1 MSRNGIWK
9 VLPALLLAA
18 ACSSVE
24 RAEREAER
32 TSVSIARWLPEN
44 PVHRETEVFQ
54 VLKEESRPHLGLAPV
69 PEPKSALPD
78 ELDEVFG
85 LPRGRYTHEDIA
97 RNFEENTGIP
107 VVLGEAYVP
116 GAAASAAA
124 VEEGQVSAPSAADAG
139 PADGTGGEIV
149 KFLAAPVEDT
159 GQELLNWS
167 GTVSRF
173 LNEWTEEAGFDW
185 EWDAAGNRVVVER
198 SVSRSWIVN
207 ALAGQQEWGISVSSA
222 ATASAEGVTGGNNQS
237 IQSTFEDD
245 PWREVRAQ
253 LRFAARGECDLD
265 MSESTGRVSVTGL
278 PNAVRRVE
286 RQLQELNRTTLL
298 PVEVSFSMFRV
309 EHRKQQSFDLG
320 VAAVLRH
327 IFGSPLAVG
336 IGGTNGIV
344 IRRPSN
350 LRGPNTYSATVQALR
365 DIGTVTRL
373 LAVDIP
379 SLNGRPAQF
388 YDLFDRV
395 YLSEYK
401 VTTTEHGVSTELTPG
416 TVSEGIMISYR
427 SQIVAHDELL
437 VRIAINILDKA
448 QIETFSPDA
457 VQATTLQ
464 QPNQGRRAIK
474 SSQSIRT
481 GETLVLTGFADRFVQ
496 GANKIGV
503 GAEGISGLQ
512 DGGERQRVEQV
523 MLVTASIGRPLGIVE
538 ESAGIRPVA
547 ELRSGA
553 GDRKSAPLHGRQGRP
568 GRELS
573 AVDRSPR
580 RPAARRR
587 PWTRPRLRRR
597 LCGDARCERRLPQ
610 VAGRRSAAG

>member
-1 MSRNGIWK
+1 MRRNGIWK
-9 VLPALLLAA
+9 VLPVLLVAA
-18 ACSSVE
+18 ACSAVE
-24 RAEREAER
+24 RAEEEAER
-32 TSVSIARWLPEN
+32 TSVGIARWLPEN
-44 PVHRETEVFQ
+44 PVGRDTKVFQ
-54 VLKEESRPHLGLAPV
+54 VLQEESRPHLGLALV
-69 PEPKSALPD
+69 PEQRSGLPE
-78 ELDEVFG
+78 ELDEAFG
-85 LPRGRYTHEDIA
+85 LPRGRYTHEGVA
-97 RNFEENTGIP
+97 RDFEGATGIP

-124 VEEGQVSAPSAADAG
+124 VEEGQVTAPSVESAG
-139 PADGTGGEIV
+139 LGGEVV
-149 KFLAAPVEDT
+149 KFLAAPEEDT
-159 GQELLNWS
+159 GQEPLNWS
-167 GTVSRF
+167 GTISRF
-173 LNEWTEEAGFDW
+173 LDEWTEEAGFDW
-185 EWDAAGNRVVVER
+185 EWDAARSRVVVKR

-207 ALAGQQEWGISVSSA
+207 ALAGKQEWGISVSSA

-237 IQSTFEDD
+237 IQSTFDDD
-245 PWREVRAQ
+245 PWQEVRAQ

-278 PNAVRRVE
+278 PDAVRRVE

-327 IFGSPLAVG
+327 IFGTPLAVG

-496 GANKIGV
+496 GSNKIGV
-503 GAEGISGLQ
+503 GGEGISGVQ
-512 DGGERQRVEQV
+512 DDGDRQRVEQV

-538 ESAGIRPVA
+538 ESAGIRPVV
-547 ELRSGA
+547 EHRFGFGA
-553 GDRKSAPLHGRQGRP
+553 RKSVPPRGRQDGL
-568 GRELS
+568 GREIS
-573 AVDRSPR
+573 TGERSRR

-587 PWTRPRLRRR
+587 PRTLERQRRR
-597 LCGDARCERRLPQ
+597 GCVDVSGECMSSRAAAL
-610 VAGRRSAAG
+610 RSAEG